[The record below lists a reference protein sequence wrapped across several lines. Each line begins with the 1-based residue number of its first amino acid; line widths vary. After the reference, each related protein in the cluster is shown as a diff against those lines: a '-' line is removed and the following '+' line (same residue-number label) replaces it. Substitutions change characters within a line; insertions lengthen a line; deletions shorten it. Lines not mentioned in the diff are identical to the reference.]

1 MGSKSTESILR
12 LMTCKAINSR
22 NNFIDM
28 LLNDNPIVV
37 NSITKIVPLLYL
49 EVVNS

>member
-1 MGSKSTESILR
+1 
-12 LMTCKAINSR
+12 
-22 NNFIDM
+22 M